1 MTAGGRAPERSPSAL
16 LSGLVLFEAGELI
29 PIPVSE
35 SGERIRPSAERHR
48 DRGAER
54 PQRDAHEHL
63 GRNLRLAFPLP
74 DSGSFAGLLSGIEEG

>member
-1 MTAGGRAPERSPSAL
+1 L

-35 SGERIRPSAERHR
+35 SGERSIAGERIRPSAERHR

-74 DSGSFAGLLSGIEEG
+74 DSGSFAGLLGGIEDA

>member
-1 MTAGGRAPERSPSAL
+1 VTAGGHASERSRSAS

-48 DRGAER
+48 

-74 DSGSFAGLLSGIEEG
+74 DSGSFAGLLGGIEDA